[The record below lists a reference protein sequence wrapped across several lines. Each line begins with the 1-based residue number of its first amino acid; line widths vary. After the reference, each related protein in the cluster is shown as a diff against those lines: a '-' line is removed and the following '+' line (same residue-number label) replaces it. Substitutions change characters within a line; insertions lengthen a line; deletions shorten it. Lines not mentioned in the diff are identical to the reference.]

1 MNKSANQLW
10 KESGTS
16 LPFKQWIE
24 REKQKFNYQS
34 EKNSFV
40 GADGLTL
47 DTSGLSL
54 GAKKGENPKTV
65 FGLSSRTLIIS
76 GAILLVAA
84 GIYIYKKS
92 KK

>member
-10 KESGTS
+10 KESGTT

-24 REKQKFNYQS
+24 REKQKFNYKS
-34 EKNSFV
+34 ETNQFV
-40 GADGLTL
+40 GANGLSL

-54 GAKKGENPKTV
+54 NSKSSSNPKTV
-65 FGLSSRTLIIS
+65 FGLNSKTLIIS
-76 GAILLVAA
+76 GAIILVAA
-84 GIYIYKKS
+84 GIYIYKRN

>member
-1 MNKSANQLW
+1 MNKSANKLW
-10 KESGTS
+10 KESGTT

-34 EKNSFV
+34 ENNQFV
-40 GADGLTL
+40 GANGLTL

-54 GAKKGENPKTV
+54 NQNQNPKTV
-65 FGLSSRTLIIS
+65 FGLSSKTLIIS
-76 GAILLVAA
+76 GAIIVFAA
-84 GIYIYKKS
+84 GIYIYKRS

>member
-47 DTSGLSL
+47 DKSDFSL

-65 FGLSSRTLIIS
+65 FGLSSRTLMIS
-76 GAILLVAA
+76 GAILLLAA